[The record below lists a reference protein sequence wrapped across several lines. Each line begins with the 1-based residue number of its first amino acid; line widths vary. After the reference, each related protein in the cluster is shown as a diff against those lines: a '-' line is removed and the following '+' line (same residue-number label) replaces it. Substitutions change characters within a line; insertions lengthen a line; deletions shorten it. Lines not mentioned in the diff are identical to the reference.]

1 MVQTEDLMVSH
12 FDPVGMSNLLRHLH
26 LRSLFQKVAVGLH
39 HHSALFCVFGNQA
52 RRQLGADAGSHSR
65 SCVSIVHSVVGNGG
79 DEEQPPE
86 EEGEP
91 LSHETAIMGLII
103 VSCFFQLPFSFIA
116 VASSSTI
123 FKDQQ

>member
-1 MVQTEDLMVSH
+1 M
-12 FDPVGMSNLLRHLH
+12 
-26 LRSLFQKVAVGLH
+26 AVGLH

-65 SCVSIVHSVVGNGG
+65 SCVSIVHSVVGDGG

-123 FKDQQ
+123 FKDQQCFLPDDQYKADLQQQHLLKQGVHYTK